1 MRETSP
7 LIVSSSVRALR
18 LFPKNGN
25 GNGQTKQALD
35 MIFQVLRGLVEEQLK
50 KQGVTLKEKFK
61 ETDWFEVYEQ
71 LEATQ
76 Q

>member
-1 MRETSP
+1 M
-7 LIVSSSVRALR
+7 RALR